1 MSFIEKIRGIAGK
14 IKAVDSLKNP
24 DFRMFFFSRL
34 FNALGM
40 NVRQF
45 STSLLMYRVT
55 NSPTLLGVLILGRAV
70 PLLLVSPLAGA
81 LADRFQKKTLIQ
93 YASVADVLIAASIGI
108 SLTTGYLSADNPGS
122 WWFLVAMAFFD
133 GISTVFKGPA
143 TDAMIIEVVGDKRVR
158 NAMPLNL
165 AGQNTLRLIGPVLAG
180 VTVDAIG
187 FEPVYYGM
195 AVIYAIS
202 FLFMIFLPFTGKH

>member
-1 MSFIEKIRGIAGK
+1 MSFFGK

-24 DFRMFFFSRL
+24 GFRMFFMSRL

-40 NVRQF
+40 NIRQF
-45 STSLLMYRVT
+45 SMALLMYRLT

-70 PLLLVSPLAGA
+70 PLLLVSPRAGA

-93 YASVADVLIAASIGI
+93 YAGVADVLIAASIGV
-108 SLTTGYLSADNPGS
+108 SLTTGYLSVDNPGS
-122 WWFLVAMAFFD
+122 WWFLVAMAFLD

-143 TDAMIIEVVGDKRVR
+143 PDAMIFECVGEKLVT
-158 NAMPLNL
+158 NAIAINL
-165 AGQNTLRLIGPVLAG
+165 AGQNTLRLIGPVAAG
-180 VTVDAIG
+180 AAVDAYG

-195 AVIYAIS
+195 AGVFAFS
-202 FLFMIFLPFTGKH
+202 VVFFFFVAF